1 MALTQK
7 NYNFFI
13 GILRMFSI
21 ISGILGFATS
31 GLPSLLGFFQQKN
44 DQAHERSMAQLQNQ
58 QALLMAEKGFVSQ
71 EKIAAIELEQTN
83 AETYAQ
89 EREALYTHDAKLVEG
104 ASQWVKTLNACV
116 RPFVAFT
123 FVGLLVFV
131 DVAGFIWAVKS
142 TGGFTPESMD
152 AIFSTE
158 EMSIVSSIIG
168 FYFGS
173 RTWEKKKSSE

>member
-1 MALTQK
+1 
-7 NYNFFI
+7 
-13 GILRMFSI
+13 MFSLF
-21 ISGILGFATS
+21 SGILGFATS
-31 GLPSLLGFFQQKN
+31 GLPSLLQFFQAKADQK
-44 DQAHERSMAQLQNQ
+44 HEVQMAQIQNQ
-58 QALLMAEKGFVSQ
+58 QALALAEKGYASQ
-71 EKIAAIELEQTN
+71 ERQEAIKLEQVE

-89 EREALYTHDAKLVEG
+89 ERQALYEHDAKLVEQS
-104 ASQWVKTLNACV
+104 SQWVKTLNACV

-142 TGGFTPESMD
+142 TGGFTPEAMD
-152 AIFSTE
+152 TIFSND

-173 RTWEKKKSSE
+173 RTWEKKK

>member
-1 MALTQK
+1 
-7 NYNFFI
+7 
-13 GILRMFSI
+13 MFSI

-131 DVAGFIWAVKS
+131 DVAGFVWAVKS
-142 TGGFTPESMD
+142 TGGFTP
-152 AIFSTE
+152 
-158 EMSIVSSIIG
+158 
-168 FYFGS
+168 
-173 RTWEKKKSSE
+173 